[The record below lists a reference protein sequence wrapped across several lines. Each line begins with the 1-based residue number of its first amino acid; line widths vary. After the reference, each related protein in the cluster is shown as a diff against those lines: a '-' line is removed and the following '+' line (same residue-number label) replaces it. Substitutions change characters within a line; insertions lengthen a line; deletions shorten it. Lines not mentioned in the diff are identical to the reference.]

1 MVNYLTLEQKIKT
14 AIAVVVQEN
23 TALWYSILYDND
35 TEENA
40 YYKGMLLNK
49 VKEYLVGHYGLYNN
63 DLDDNAILTMLN
75 NEDEFSLF
83 ALNL

>member
-1 MVNYLTLEQKIKT
+1 MVNNLTLEQKIKT

-49 VKEYLVGHYGLYNN
+49 VKE
-63 DLDDNAILTMLN
+63 
-75 NEDEFSLF
+75 
-83 ALNL
+83 